1 MSDKEGGTWEGQ
13 RQGWEE
19 ISSPSTQAPLLLSSR
34 RNKPGGGAFSRQVG
48 AGILKHVKVGEASKD
63 PH

>member
-1 MSDKEGGTWEGQ
+1 MSDKEGRTWEGQ

-19 ISSPSTQAPLLLSSR
+19 ISSPSTQAPLLLFSR
-34 RNKPGGGAFSRQVG
+34 RNKPGGGAFSRQLG
-48 AGILKHVKVGEASKD
+48 AGILKHVEASKD